1 MHYAL
6 QEGNER
12 LPQGIQFPINVDINF
27 LICIS
32 KAIYLQI
39 LYRRVHEAVFKILE
53 ANETME
59 LTMAS
64 YALLVEIAQV
74 SVMISTQDSMTVHKH

>member
-1 MHYAL
+1 MHFKGY
-6 QEGNER
+6 
-12 LPQGIQFPINVDINF
+12 
-27 LICIS
+27 IS
-32 KAIYLQI
+32 QI

-74 SVMISTQDSMTVHKH
+74 SVLISTQESMIVISIELFCVFIQKILLMTQLHYNAWCVGWYQ

>member
-1 MHYAL
+1 MYRDH
-6 QEGNER
+6 
-12 LPQGIQFPINVDINF
+12 INVVISN

-74 SVMISTQDSMTVHKH
+74 SLLISTQESMIVHKH